1 MGGRKTEYKEDE
13 IAIFED
19 ACVYKRGDYW
29 QFRLW
34 LEKEKKYVRKSLRT
48 RKRTEAVELGKELYL
63 ELFADM
69 KQGKS
74 YYSITSEKAAEKYLA
89 ARKHDCEMGL
99 IAASRYTTLK
109 SHLKHWVA
117 FIDKNTK
124 VRDLKRKD
132 CEGYYEWR
140 LAQAEGDVK
149 QKTVHGEQA
158 TINGMMKWLYRQN
171 ETYIDGFDFKKLKRI
186 DDAGESVRRQTLTSE
201 EYNRLIRTM
210 RKLSPNT
217 NNELKDLQSKWF
229 KLTQMF
235 VLIATNSGLR
245 VGEQKQLRWEDVRVE
260 EHKDKE
266 GNTVKL
272 ARINVRAATSK
283 VRKARTLLCRNGQYF
298 ERLKMSLGERTGKS
312 LVFSIDGKREVNLKT
327 LSKYFKT
334 MLEAAEIEDAAGRG
348 IVLYSLRHFM
358 ITQRIMAGLSYRQ
371 VADMCGTSVM
381 MIEKTYWHLNDEIR
395 LTSALADYRRR
406 EDGTIEVI

>member
-1 MGGRKTEYKEDE
+1 MGGWKTEYKEDE
-13 IAIFED
+13 IAIFD
-19 ACVYKRGDYW
+19 DVCVYKRGDYW

-34 LEKEKKYVRKSLRT
+34 LDKEKRYVRKSLKT

-74 YYSITSEKAAEKYLA
+74 YYSITSVEGVEKYLA
-89 ARKHDCEMGL
+89 ARQKEVELGL
-99 IAASRYTTLK
+99 ITKSRHRTLK
-109 SHLKHWVA
+109 IHLKTWIG
-117 FIDKNTK
+117 FISKK
-124 VRDLKRKD
+124 ERLKDLKRNN

-140 LAQAEGDVK
+140 FEKTDGQIK
-149 QKTVHGEQA
+149 QSTVEGEQV
-158 TINGMMKWLYRQN
+158 TINSMMKWLYRQN

-201 EYNRLIRTM
+201 EYNRLTRTM

-283 VRKARTLLCRNGQYF
+283 VRRGRTLLCRNGQYF
-298 ERLKMSLGERTGKS
+298 ERLKTCLGERSGKS

-334 MLEAAEIEDAAGRG
+334 MLEAAEIGDVAGRG

-371 VADMCGTSVM
+371 VADMCGTSIM

-395 LTSALADYRRR
+395 LTSALDDYRRR
-406 EDGTIEVI
+406 GDGTIEVI

>member
-1 MGGRKTEYKEDE
+1 MGGWKTEYKEDE
-13 IAIFED
+13 IAIFD
-19 ACVYKRGDYW
+19 DVCVYKRGDYW

-34 LEKEKKYVRKSLRT
+34 LDKEKRYVRKSLKT

-74 YYSITSEKAAEKYLA
+74 YYSITSVEGVEKYLA
-89 ARKHDCEMGL
+89 ARQKEVELGL
-99 IAASRYTTLK
+99 ITKSRHRTLK
-109 SHLKHWVA
+109 IHLKTWIG
-117 FIDKNTK
+117 FISKK
-124 VRDLKRKD
+124 ERLKDLKRNN

-140 LAQAEGDVK
+140 FEKTDGQIK
-149 QKTVHGEQA
+149 QSTVEGEQV
-158 TINGMMKWLYRQN
+158 TINSMMKWLYRQN

-201 EYNRLIRTM
+201 EYNRLTRTM

-283 VRKARTLLCRNGQYF
+283 VRRGRTLLCRNGQYF
-298 ERLKMSLGERTGKS
+298 ERLKTCLGERSGKS

-334 MLEAAEIEDAAGRG
+334 MLEAAEIGDVAGRG

-371 VADMCGTSVM
+371 VADMCGTSIM

-395 LTSALADYRRR
+395 LTSSLADYRRR
-406 EDGTIEVI
+406 DDGTMEVI

>member
-1 MGGRKTEYKEDE
+1 MGGRKREYKEDE
-13 IAIFED
+13 IAIFDD

-34 LEKEKKYVRKSLRT
+34 LDKEKRYVRKSLKT

-74 YYSITSEKAAEKYLA
+74 YYSITSVEGVEKYLA
-89 ARKHDCEMGL
+89 ARQKEVELGL
-99 IAASRYTTLK
+99 ITKSRHRTLK
-109 SHLKHWVA
+109 IHLKTWIG
-117 FIDKNTK
+117 FISKK
-124 VRDLKRKD
+124 ERLKDLKRNN

-140 LAQAEGDVK
+140 FEKTDGQIK
-149 QKTVHGEQA
+149 QSTVEGEQV
-158 TINGMMKWLYRQN
+158 TINSMMKWLYKQN
-171 ETYIDGFDFKKLKRI
+171 ETYIDGFDFKKLKKVDEDSERI
-186 DDAGESVRRQTLTSE
+186 RRQTLTSE
-201 EYNRLIRTM
+201 EYNRLTRAM
-210 RKLSPNT
+210 RRLSPNT
-217 NNELKDLQSKWF
+217 SKELNETKEKWLKI
-229 KLTQMF
+229 TQMF

-272 ARINVRAATSK
+272 ARIKVRATTSK
-283 VRKARTLLCRNGQYF
+283 VRKSRILLCRNGQYF
-298 ERLKMSLGERTGKS
+298 ERIKTSLGDRDAKS
-312 LVFSIDGKREVNLKT
+312 LVFSIDGEREVNLKT
-327 LSKYFKT
+327 LNKYFKT
-334 MLEAAEIEDAAGRG
+334 MLEAASVEDIAGRG

-358 ITQRIMAGLSYRQ
+358 ITQRIMAGLNYRQ
-371 VADMCGTSVM
+371 VADMCGTSVT

>member
-1 MGGRKTEYKEDE
+1 MGGRKREYKEDE
-13 IAIFED
+13 IAIFDD

-34 LEKEKKYVRKSLRT
+34 LDKEKRYVRKSLRT

-74 YYSITSEKAAEKYLA
+74 YYSITSVEGVEKYLA
-89 ARKHDCEMGL
+89 ARQKEVELGL
-99 IAASRYTTLK
+99 ITKSRHRTLK
-109 SHLKHWVA
+109 IHLKTWIG
-117 FIDKNTK
+117 FISKK
-124 VRDLKRKD
+124 ERLKDLKRNN

-140 LAQAEGDVK
+140 FE
-149 QKTVHGEQA
+149 KTDGQIKKSTVEGEQV
-158 TINGMMKWLYRQN
+158 TINSMMKWLYKQN
-171 ETYIDGFDFKKLKRI
+171 ETYIDGFDFKKLKK
-186 DDAGESVRRQTLTSE
+186 DSGNEETVRRQTLTNE
-201 EYNRLIRTM
+201 EYNELIKTM
-210 RKLSPNT
+210 RKLCSEKNCK
-217 NNELKDLQSKWF
+217 NAVELTWR

-235 VLIATNSGLR
+235 VLVATNSGLR
-245 VGEQKQLRWEDVRVE
+245 VGEQKQLRWKDVRIE
-260 EHKDKE
+260 MHKDKD

-272 ARINVRAATSK
+272 ARIGVRAATSK
-283 VRKARTLLCRNGQYF
+283 VRKGRTLLCRNGQYF
-298 ERLKMSLGERTGKS
+298 ERIQELFGKRDEED
-312 LVFSIDGKREVNLKT
+312 LIFSIDGKRTINLKT
-327 LSKYFKT
+327 LNKYFRA
-334 MLEAAEIEDAAGRG
+334 MLEEAEIRDVAGRG

-358 ITQRIMAGLSYRQ
+358 ITQRIMAGLNYRQ
-371 VADMCGTSVM
+371 VADMCGTSVT

>member
-63 ELFADM
+63 ELFAEM

-99 IAASRYTTLK
+99 IAASRYKTLK

-124 VRDLKRKD
+124 VKDLKRKD

-140 LAQAEGDVK
+140 HAQAEGDVK
-149 QKTVHGEQA
+149 QKTVHGEQV

-171 ETYIDGFDFKKLKRI
+171 ETSIDGFDFKKLKKV
-186 DDAGESVRRQTLTSE
+186 DDDSESVRRQTLTSE
-201 EYNRLIRTM
+201 EYNRLIRMM

-283 VRKARTLLCRNGQYF
+283 VRRGRTLLCRNGQYF
-298 ERLKMSLGERTGKS
+298 ERLKTSLGERTGKS

-334 MLEAAEIEDAAGRG
+334 MLEAAEIGDVAGRG

-358 ITQRIMAGLSYRQ
+358 ITQRIMVGLNYRQ

>member
-99 IAASRYTTLK
+99 IAASRYKTLK

-117 FIDKNTK
+117 FIEKNTK
-124 VRDLKRKD
+124 VKDLKHKD

-140 LAQAEGDVK
+140 HAQAEGDVK
-149 QKTVHGEQA
+149 QKTVHGEQV

-201 EYNRLIRTM
+201 EYNRLTRTM

-266 GNTVKL
+266 GNSVKL

-283 VRKARTLLCRNGQYF
+283 VRRGRILLCRNGQYF
-298 ERLKMSLGERTGKS
+298 ERLKTGLGERSGKS
-312 LVFSIDGKREVNLKT
+312 LVFSIDGKREVNLRT

-334 MLEAAEIEDAAGRG
+334 MLEAAGIEDVAGRG

-358 ITQRIMAGLSYRQ
+358 ITQRIMAGLNYRQ
-371 VADMCGTSVM
+371 VADMCGTSVT